1 MWPASPSSRQ
11 RFVAPYTL
19 STISFSKICVPAV
32 EIWFCTFP
40 ISFWIVLKWFSCS
53 SSGLPPDMLASFFA
67 DTTRADRGAEAAAVD
82 SVW

>member
-1 MWPASPSSRQ
+1 M
-11 RFVAPYTL
+11 L
-19 STISFSKICVPAV
+19 
-32 EIWFCTFP
+32 
-40 ISFWIVLKWFSCS
+40 LKWFSCS